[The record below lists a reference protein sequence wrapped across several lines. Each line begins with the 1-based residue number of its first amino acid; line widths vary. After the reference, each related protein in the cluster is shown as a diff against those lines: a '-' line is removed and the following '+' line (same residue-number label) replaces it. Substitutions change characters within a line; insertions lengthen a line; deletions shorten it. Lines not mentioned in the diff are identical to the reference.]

1 MKLAWANFSFDF
13 TQKTY
18 VMGILNVTPDSFSD
32 GGKFLEK
39 PKAIKRAIQ
48 MVEDGAD
55 IIDIGGESTRPG
67 SEPITI
73 EEELQRTIPVITTVS
88 KEIRQPVSIDTYKSE
103 VAKRALDA
111 GASLVNDISG
121 LKFDPK
127 MRNVI
132 AHYEV
137 PVILMHIKGT
147 PNNMQQNPIYEALIP
162 EILDY
167 LRESVNIAE
176 SSGIPRDKI
185 LIDPGI
191 GFGKTFEQNLE
202 IIHNLKIFSFLEKP
216 ICIGPSRK
224 AFIGKILGTTSTDE
238 RLEGTAAAVSASI
251 LNGANIVRVHDVK
264 EMVRVAK
271 VADAIMRI
279 KINEG

>member
-39 PKAIKRAIQ
+39 SKAIKRAIQ

-73 EEELQRTIPVITTVS
+73 EEELQRTIPVITAVS

-224 AFIGKILGTTSTDE
+224 AFIGKILETTSTDE

-279 KINEG
+279 KSSEG